1 MATLKIQLPGKGTRV
16 YRIHKKITSLGR
28 SADADVSLAEPS
40 VAESHAHIHFDGR
53 EFNLAA
59 TDREE
64 LHVNGR
70 KRSKQRLVH
79 EDRIR
84 MGAVELEFSL
94 YDQPGA
100 DDPDD
105 TGAATELASYKKLY
119 EWSGKLMASYELPT
133 LLDQLLDVMIQ
144 VSNADKGFLV
154 LMESGEPVVK
164 AARNLRRETIFDAV
178 RQLSDSILA
187 HVIKTRR
194 PLIISDALR
203 DEEFKNSLSVVNL
216 KLTSVMCVPLIE
228 QGSMLGLIYVGND
241 NVAQLFAESHLEV
254 MSVFAAQASLLVRN
268 ALLVNDLR
276 LDNRSLQSRIEQ
288 IRFGEIL
295 GSSPRMQEVFRKV
308 QKVAATDISVLI
320 TGETGTGKELIARE
334 LHSRSPR
341 AKHPFITIN
350 CGAIPENLLESE
362 LFGHVRGAFT
372 GAVGNKVGRFQSA
385 DHGTLFLDEIGEM
398 PLSLQ
403 VKILRALQEK
413 VVVRVGDTHSET
425 IDIRILAATNRDLDV
440 EIKAGRFREDLYYRL
455 NVVHLHLPPLRD
467 RGDDIAVLAR
477 YMVGRYAPEY
487 GSAVRGL
494 TPNAIAA
501 IKRHRWPGNIR
512 ELENRIKKA
521 VVLAD
526 KALLGPEDLDLSPDD
541 LPAILPL
548 ADAKEKFQRE
558 YINEILALNSGNR
571 TKTARDLGVDPRT
584 IFRHLE
590 KGEGDGSLDDH
601 LPEAGGGTGEV

>member
-1 MATLKIQLPGKGTRV
+1 MATLRMQIPGKGVKV
-16 YRIHKKITSLGR
+16 YHIYKKITSLGR
-28 SADADVSLAEPS
+28 GEEADITLPDPLL
-40 VAESHAHIHFDGR
+40 AESHAHIHFDGR
-53 EFNLAA
+53 DFNIAT
-59 TDREE
+59 TDRDAE
-64 LHVNGR
+64 LYINGR
-70 KRSKQRLVH
+70 KRNKHRLSH
-79 EDRIR
+79 EDRVR
-84 MGAVELEFSL
+84 LGMAELEFSL
-94 YDQPGA
+94 YDEPVT
-100 DDPDD
+100 DDN
-105 TGAATELASYKKLY
+105 AAQTMAELNSYKKIVDF
-119 EWSGKLMASYELPT
+119 SQKLMGSYELPT
-133 LLDQLLDVMIQ
+133 LLDQLLDVTIQ

-295 GSSPRMQEVFRKV
+295 GASPLMQEVFRKV

-334 LHSRSPR
+334 LHGRSPR
-341 AKHPFITIN
+341 AKRPFITIN

-372 GAVGNKVGRFQSA
+372 GAIANKVGRFQSA

-455 NVVHLHLPPLRD
+455 NVVHILLPPLRD
-467 RGDDIAVLAR
+467 RGDDIVVLAR
-477 YMVGRYAPEY
+477 YMVGRYSPEY
-487 GSAVRGL
+487 GGKVRGL
-494 TPNAIAA
+494 TPQAVAA
-501 IKRHRWPGNIR
+501 IRRHRWPGNIR
-512 ELENRIKKA
+512 ELENRLKKA

-526 KALLGPEDLDLSPDD
+526 KSLLGPEDLDLQPDD
-541 LPAILPL
+541 LPAVLPL
-548 ADAKEKFQRE
+548 NEAKDRFQRE
-558 YINEILALNSGNR
+558 YINDILALNNGNR

-590 KGEGDGSLDDH
+590 KDDGGETRPDDE
-601 LPEAGGGTGEV
+601 P